1 MHEEGWMSVF
11 LTYIFNSFDCPV
23 FIAHHFIKII
33 SSLENSNSTAKSKLN
48 FETHYFRK
56 RGCVVPEN
64 IHTSPTKGF
73 FFLRTPP
80 PPPLWTSQQSF
91 THFFKFLGLTEP
103 PTPQEIPLPSVG
115 GVWIFSGCAQCKNPN
130 GIGKLV
136 DFGVSDMKDA
146 SVTVT
151 KGKSSLTNYYCK
163 LYTVHK

>member
-1 MHEEGWMSVF
+1 MHEEGWMPVF

-73 FFLRTPP
+73 FFPKNSPP
-80 PPPLWTSQQSF
+80 PPHPSGHSNKALHISLNFWALQNPPPPRKFPSLLWGEYGY
-91 THFFKFLGLTEP
+91 FLDVHNAKIQTALENWLILG
-103 PTPQEIPLPSVG
+103 
-115 GVWIFSGCAQCKNPN
+115 
-130 GIGKLV
+130 
-136 DFGVSDMKDA
+136 
-146 SVTVT
+146 SVT
-151 KGKSSLTNYYCK
+151 
-163 LYTVHK
+163 